1 MNQAATRDWNL
12 RIGRWFAGCVIIIIA
27 FLLLGGCSAEPS
39 DPCQPL
45 DPNAV
50 SALIDRETAARE
62 SHAESVARMEELYEE
77 AGGEAKVKIALYL
90 RNPVR
95 NSLNAGT
102 TSELALEYAA
112 LPAICERELDEDYS
126 EGLTQVVRVWD
137 KVQQIRD
144 EVQATEERAADAARR
159 VRLAEVL
166 VRLGEERK
174 RMLEQ
179 EG

>member
-1 MNQAATRDWNL
+1 MNDSAPG
-12 RIGRWFAGCVIIIIA
+12 IGRLAIGGWLASVIAIGVLFAGC
-27 FLLLGGCSAEPS
+27 SSEQPP
-39 DPCQPL
+39 PCQPL
-45 DPNAV
+45 DPSDV
-50 SALIDRETAARE
+50 SALIDREIAARE

-77 AGGEAKVKIALYL
+77 AEGEAKVKIALYL

-95 NSLNAGT
+95 HSLNAGT

-112 LPAICERELDEDYS
+112 LPAICERELDEDYP

-166 VRLGEERK
+166 VRLEEEQK